1 MGRGFSM
8 ANKEPMNKED
18 FLRIAE
24 HAGLDVDS
32 PHMDDLHAYLKGL
45 LPILKTIEDLDL
57 TGLEPFMPSLTG
69 DINKP

>member
-1 MGRGFSM
+1 M
-8 ANKEPMNKED
+8 ANKESLSKED

-45 LPILKTIEDLDL
+45 LPTLKTIKDLDL
-57 TGLEPFMPSLTG
+57 AGLEPFMPSLT
-69 DINKP
+69 KKE